1 MSRWLRWNERAQIL
15 LTLELIGLP
24 ATALIGQ
31 ASGAWGPS
39 KEIEPW
45 KRQSSETSA
54 MSHDRG
60 DEQWSLNSPLMIMI

>member
-1 MSRWLRWNERAQIL
+1 MSRWLRWNEIAQIL

-24 ATALIGQ
+24 ATALIGHDVRRP
-31 ASGAWGPS
+31 GPS

-45 KRQSSETSA
+45 KRRSSETSA

-60 DEQWSLNSPLMIMI
+60 DEQWDLNYPLMI